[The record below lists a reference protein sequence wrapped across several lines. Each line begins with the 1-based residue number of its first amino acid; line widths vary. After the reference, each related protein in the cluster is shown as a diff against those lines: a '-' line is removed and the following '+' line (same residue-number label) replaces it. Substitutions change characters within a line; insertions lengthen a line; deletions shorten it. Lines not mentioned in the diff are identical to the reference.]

1 MRLSRV
7 FWQYDSRGAAV
18 LPDVLEAMQ
27 SDDVRLQICA
37 IWLFHDVSFNF
48 SLNYATPSDTVRVD
62 FQIQHLER
70 FVSLLKSDNPD
81 LRLATLVCLSQA
93 ALPQIADAV
102 IERLDD
108 DDLLIQEM
116 AAKALGYVKS
126 QQSFDAL
133 SKVAQITHD
142 RVRRQA
148 LNALITLGGE
158 QVITTLHT
166 LLNHTDQWTR
176 ETAVRG
182 LRRLN
187 RRESVSL
194 LVERLHIE
202 TDQSV
207 KSSILWT
214 LGEIGDPIAIPELL
228 NALKT
233 EDDGMRL
240 ESPFDA
246 ALYALT
252 IIHNE
257 QALPTLYKIVN
268 EGSSSTRRMRA
279 VEVISRIG
287 SEQESA
293 DRMFQLL

>member
-1 MRLSRV
+1 
-7 FWQYDSRGAAV
+7 
-18 LPDVLEAMQ
+18 
-27 SDDVRLQICA
+27 
-37 IWLFHDVSFNF
+37 
-48 SLNYATPSDTVRVD
+48 
-62 FQIQHLER
+62 
-70 FVSLLKSDNPD
+70 
-81 LRLATLVCLSQA
+81 VCLSQA

-102 IERLDD
+102 IEQLDD

-233 EDDGMRL
+233 EDGEMPHQ
-240 ESPFDA
+240 SPFDA
-246 ALYALT
+246 AL
-252 IIHNE
+252 
-257 QALPTLYKIVN
+257 
-268 EGSSSTRRMRA
+268 
-279 VEVISRIG
+279 
-287 SEQESA
+287 
-293 DRMFQLL
+293 